1 MESHLDSRDASR
13 ASRAR
18 AKLPA
23 AALAQR
29 PRRSTAPTVAGS
41 TRIPTT
47 KATTTTTEEQ
57 QLTALLE
64 IEETEG
70 GGGEDG
76 GAGASRD
83 ENRF

>member
-1 MESHLDSRDASR
+1 MESHLDSRGATSR

-41 TRIPTT
+41 TGTPTT
-47 KATTTTTEEQ
+47 TATTTTTEEQ

-70 GGGEDG
+70 G
-76 GAGASRD
+76 AGAPRD